1 MLEALERTGA
11 VRRLL
16 VDRFDERAIAEG
28 EAMSMLNMRF
38 AHVYLHHRYA
48 LEGAIKYVGGMDF
61 TYALRGDGQTPAR
74 ILPGGRT
81 AAGAGRMLLNH
92 LEPAE
97 LRIPDRVSNLI
108 PPRLRVWT
116 ARRSG
121 CRRRQATAFD
131 AITSAGGL
139 ATEIVENLLHRDRL
153 ARVSLFHSRDAG
165 NPAVAEVLE
174 AVMEASWGEGTGGDA
189 TAQALRRTVQRVVLN
204 TFLDLGGDSRV
215 VPEVRA
221 GIEHQLTGL
230 RTRVEGESGGG
241 TEWTGPSGHGDPLH
255 RPLLRWRRRSVD
267 PLSLPRGS
275 APLALRAGEPEPPVE
290 GVRTSAAEEQ
300 HDAGRRQGEFVP
312 GPGGIGHPYEHQRSE
327 QQRQGREGGY
337 TDAQA
342 NQEQDRARDLEAP
355 HQGCKESGKGEA
367 ERFEPR
373 DAEAARVQELARSL
387 EQERASR
394 EEPEREWKPTPAG
407 PEKHVTG
414 EFAVR
419 GGIGGIHGGQGTR
432 SRAIEE
438 SRGVAVPFRM
448 RSRRP
453 ARRPAPRPV
462 SVALVGPG
470 QVGRAVLRQLAG
482 ITPRLRAERV
492 ADLRVVA
499 IATSR
504 RMSLSSGFSDPVSAV
519 DELRRGDGD
528 AGGGGTE
535 DVELASLAAHLR
547 SEGSD
552 AETVPILVD
561 ATASDE
567 VADQYAAWLRSGIHI
582 VTPNK
587 RAGSGPLS
595 RWLATRDAAR
605 SSGAHWRFEA
615 TVGAGLPVIS
625 TLRDLVATGDE
636 IRRID
641 GVLSGSLA
649 FLLHARDE
657 GTSFSTSIPE
667 ASRRGYLEPDPRDDL
682 SGMDVARK
690 LVILAREAGSHLEL
704 SDVAVEGLVPD
715 ALAAL
720 DRDRF
725 MERLDSL
732 DEELEARLSDLAS
745 PGGAQRIR
753 HLARF
758 TPEKGASVGPVALP
772 AAHALA
778 NLGSTGNAVAFTTHR
793 YAPEPLSIQGPGAG
807 PEVTAAGVLGD
818 LLRVVAE
825 A

>member
-1 MLEALERTGA
+1 
-11 VRRLL
+11 
-16 VDRFDERAIAEG
+16 
-28 EAMSMLNMRF
+28 
-38 AHVYLHHRYA
+38 
-48 LEGAIKYVGGMDF
+48 
-61 TYALRGDGQTPAR
+61 
-74 ILPGGRT
+74 
-81 AAGAGRMLLNH
+81 
-92 LEPAE
+92 
-97 LRIPDRVSNLI
+97 
-108 PPRLRVWT
+108 
-116 ARRSG
+116 
-121 CRRRQATAFD
+121 
-131 AITSAGGL
+131 
-139 ATEIVENLLHRDRL
+139 
-153 ARVSLFHSRDAG
+153 
-165 NPAVAEVLE
+165 
-174 AVMEASWGEGTGGDA
+174 
-189 TAQALRRTVQRVVLN
+189 
-204 TFLDLGGDSRV
+204 
-215 VPEVRA
+215 
-221 GIEHQLTGL
+221 
-230 RTRVEGESGGG
+230 
-241 TEWTGPSGHGDPLH
+241 
-255 RPLLRWRRRSVD
+255 
-267 PLSLPRGS
+267 
-275 APLALRAGEPEPPVE
+275 
-290 GVRTSAAEEQ
+290 
-300 HDAGRRQGEFVP
+300 
-312 GPGGIGHPYEHQRSE
+312 
-327 QQRQGREGGY
+327 
-337 TDAQA
+337 
-342 NQEQDRARDLEAP
+342 
-355 HQGCKESGKGEA
+355 
-367 ERFEPR
+367 
-373 DAEAARVQELARSL
+373 
-387 EQERASR
+387 
-394 EEPEREWKPTPAG
+394 
-407 PEKHVTG
+407 
-414 EFAVR
+414 
-419 GGIGGIHGGQGTR
+419 
-432 SRAIEE
+432 
-438 SRGVAVPFRM
+438 VAVPFRM
-448 RSRRP
+448 RS
-453 ARRPAPRPV
+453 RRPAPRPV